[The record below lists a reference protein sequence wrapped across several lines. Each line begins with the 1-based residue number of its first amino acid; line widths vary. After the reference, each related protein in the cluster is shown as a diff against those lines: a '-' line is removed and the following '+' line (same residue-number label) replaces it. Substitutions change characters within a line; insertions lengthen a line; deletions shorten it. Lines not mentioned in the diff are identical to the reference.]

1 MVFPPVALPDGAVMP
16 VVVVTPPHNVAMAAF
31 TVTGIVASTI
41 LQPSIP
47 AVYIILQVPADT
59 PVTNPE
65 PFTVAIPVLSLD
77 QTPAPVT
84 VLPEGNVLLTDGK
97 GLLIHNVVVPPT
109 VEVEDPL
116 TPILNIDELI
126 ADDDVTAVLGQLPTG
141 ALATN
146 ERIWE
151 VTGPVLVCTSFV
163 EAVGAL
169 LPVQV

>member
-16 VVVVTPPHNVAMAAF
+16 VVVVTPPHNVPMAAF
-31 TVTGIVASTI
+31 TVTGIVASTM

-47 AVYIILQVPADT
+47 AVYIILQVPAAT

-65 PFTVAIPVLSLD
+65 PFTVAMPVLSLD

-84 VLPEGNVLLTDGK
+84 VLPEGNVLPTEGN

-116 TPILNIDELI
+116 TPKLNIAELI

-151 VTGPVLVCTSFV
+151 VMGPVVVCTSLV
-163 EAVGAL
+163 EADGAL

>member
-1 MVFPPVALPDGAVMP
+1 
-16 VVVVTPPHNVAMAAF
+16 
-31 TVTGIVASTI
+31 
-41 LQPSIP
+41 
-47 AVYIILQVPADT
+47 
-59 PVTNPE
+59 
-65 PFTVAIPVLSLD
+65 VAIPVFELD
-77 QTPAPVT
+77 QTPELVT
-84 VLPEGNVLLTDGK
+84 VIPEGNVLLTDGK